1 MLCEKGN
8 GQVHLRKNHINIAMI
23 RKKEQSTGI
32 PTSFGKRTTKKHD
45 DISPNVK

>member
-1 MLCEKGN
+1 MKKGH
-8 GQVHLRKNHINIAMI
+8 GQVHLRNNHINIAMI

-32 PTSFGKRTTKKHD
+32 PTSFGKQLQKKHD